1 MPYICVDMPNLSSIR
16 QSASCLFK
24 AYPWIWLGIFA
35 LLLRI
40 PLSAFPEFT
49 QQYFQNGLFAA
60 YRVVW
65 DHTFALSP
73 VPLVVLLLVAV
84 LFLLFRFFRTWA
96 NDRKWLQLLK
106 SAGSAAGFLV
116 FWFYLLW
123 GYNYHAPTMRTRLAI
138 PEETVGISKLV
149 GFLNHT
155 IEEASTLRLEIGDES
170 WKDKFL
176 PEDPLDYLRLE
187 LESVLGELSYPT
199 SGKVRCRKLNAN
211 GFMRRMGIL
220 GIYLPF
226 VGEGHV
232 DASQT
237 SLTLYFSATHEMSHG
252 YGITDEGEANFAAWL
267 AMNRSKEPVFKY
279 MAQLELI
286 RYILH
291 DVYRFDPL
299 QYEDIRSRMPRF
311 IQEDLLLIRNNSLEY
326 PGFFPGFSEAM
337 NNIYLQSQGVEAGVD
352 SYGEFVN
359 LAYAYSTM
367 NLR

>member
-1 MPYICVDMPNLSSIR
+1 MPNLSSFR
-16 QSASCLFK
+16 QSAFRWFK
-24 AYPWIWLGIFA
+24 ACPWIWLGIFA

-40 PLSAFPEFT
+40 PFTVFPEFT
-49 QQYFQNGLFAA
+49 HYFFQNGLFAG
-60 YRVVW
+60 YRIIW

-73 VPLVVLLLVAV
+73 IPLVFVLLAGV
-84 LFLLFRFFRTWA
+84 LFVLFRFFRTWA
-96 NDRKWLQLLK
+96 NDYKWLQLLK
-106 SAGSAAGFLV
+106 SAGSAAGFLI

-123 GYNYHAPTMRTRLAI
+123 GYNYHAPTLRTRLSI
-138 PEETVGISKLV
+138 PEETVGISTLI

-155 IEEASTLRLEIGDES
+155 IEEASAIRSTIGAGAWSDE
-170 WKDKFL
+170 FL
-176 PEDPLDYLRLE
+176 PEEPLDDLRLE
-187 LESVLGELSYPT
+187 LESVLGKLSYPT
-199 SGKVRCRKLNAN
+199 GGQVRCRELGGN

-267 AMNRSKEPVFKY
+267 AMNNSIEPAFKY

-286 RYILH
+286 RYLLH
-291 DVYRFDPL
+291 DVYRIDQE
-299 QYEDIRSRMPRF
+299 QYEDIRSRMPEL
-311 IQEDLLLIRNNSLEY
+311 IADDLLLIRNNSLEY
-326 PGFFPGFSEAM
+326 PGFFPDFSEAM
-337 NNIYLQSQGVEAGVD
+337 NNIYLQSQGVEAGVE

-359 LAYAYSTM
+359 LAYGYSTM